1 MAVSAAGYGLA
12 VCSPVQRSA
21 ECPLLHL
28 VQKLSNYVL
37 SRLEYGLAVCSQC
50 AARCRFT
57 CLIMFLVSTSFA
69 RYA

>member
-1 MAVSAAGYGLA
+1 MHIEIRSIPFRPTSLTLQAWAG
-12 VCSPVQRSA
+12 P
-21 ECPLLHL
+21 
-28 VQKLSNYVL
+28 
-37 SRLEYGLAVCSQC
+37 SRLEYGLAVCSRC